1 VELFKVSRVTVRQ
14 AISELTNEGILI
26 SQKGGGTYVA
36 HNHDYRRKDHDRF
49 EGFSSNINKMGLM
62 VRNYILSKDSLEC
75 DKNLGDTMHL
85 TLGSPVLKMKR
96 LRECNGMPVSLEITH
111 INMSLVSSLDFFRDF
126 NETMSLYTFLSEEGG
141 LELFYANESLAAIT
155 ANEEQASL
163 LQLAEGSPILFIKR
177 QLYTKQNQLIEYCE
191 IYRRTDQFE
200 FSVDYGPMK

>member
-1 VELFKVSRVTVRQ
+1 
-14 AISELTNEGILI
+14 
-26 SQKGGGTYVA
+26 
-36 HNHDYRRKDHDRF
+36 
-49 EGFSSNINKMGLM
+49 
-62 VRNYILSKDSLEC
+62 
-75 DKNLGDTMHL
+75 
-85 TLGSPVLKMKR
+85 
-96 LRECNGMPVSLEITH
+96 
-111 INMSLVSSLDFFRDF
+111 
-126 NETMSLYTFLSEEGG
+126 MSLYTFLSEEGG